1 MPTTGG
7 RVRVTHSTHR
17 ESEVID
23 LGTAVTVMTLASAIL
38 LAVVVALG
46 AVTVTPADA
55 QSAGAGSAVAPSP
68 VGDAPASTMATEQPS
83 WTVQPVEG
91 DADPEP
97 TPTSLDRAE
106 QGGSTPASSAVVGEP
121 SAARPQP
128 SAPVSPFAAQPA
140 PFTTP
145 SATPSP
151 TGPSCPAAITGQTA
165 GAPGEISPLGVGGT
179 TSDDLQSF
187 AERYNAIRVANCLPP
202 VPFANIRYD
211 RCMELRLFWMAEDPS
226 LDPMS
231 AWGHI
236 GSQRSDGLPSVGCD
250 GNLAG
255 GSNNTGATVAQKW
268 WDSSAHRASLYK
280 PTVTGSMAKVCILFA
295 ATHGG
300 IPNEPT
306 AFVRAAARWTTC

>member
-1 MPTTGG
+1 M
-7 RVRVTHSTHR
+7 THSTHR

-46 AVTVTPADA
+46 VVTVTPADA
-55 QSAGAGSAVAPSP
+55 QSAGAGSALAPSP
-68 VGDAPASTMATEQPS
+68 VSEAPAATMATEQPD
-83 WTVQPVEG
+83 WTVQPVDG

-106 QGGSTPASSAVVGEP
+106 QGGSTPASPAVVGEP

-151 TGPSCPAAITGQTA
+151 SAPSCPSAITGQTA
-165 GAPGEISPLGVGGT
+165 GAPGEISPLGVLGT

-211 RCMELRLFWMAEDPS
+211 RCMEQRLFWMAEDPS
-226 LDPMS
+226 TDPMS

-268 WDSSAHRASLYK
+268 WDSSAHRTSLYK